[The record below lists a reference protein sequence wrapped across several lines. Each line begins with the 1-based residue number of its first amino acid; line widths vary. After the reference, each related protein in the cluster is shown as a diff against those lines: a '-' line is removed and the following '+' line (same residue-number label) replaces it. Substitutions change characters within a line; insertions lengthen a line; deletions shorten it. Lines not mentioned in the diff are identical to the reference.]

1 MKCRWEVPKMT
12 DERNT
17 SSGRKRAILFR
28 LIRYLLRIDGWFLLL
43 AIAVSVVGNLL
54 ALTGPYLSGKAID
67 LLEAGIGKVDLPAVF
82 DYALLMII
90 CYVVSAVFSY
100 ILSVLMIKISQDTVY
115 QMRKEIFEKM
125 AKLPVGWFDRSQ
137 TGDILSRI
145 SYDVDTIN
153 TSLSSDIVQIFS
165 STVTIVGSLAM
176 MISISPK
183 LSIIFAFTFPLS
195 VVLIRMIT
203 SRTKPLFRARSKKL
217 GELNGFVEEMITG
230 QRTIKAFNREDNTI
244 DRLYSFNREATEAY
258 YKSEYYGRIV
268 GPIVGFINNLAL
280 SLVGVFGALLYLAG
294 SLTVG
299 GISSFVL
306 YSRKFAGLV
315 NEIANII
322 GDLQSAISAAER
334 VFRLFD
340 EPGEKEDSITA
351 KELTEVCGNVELKNI
366 NFSYVEDV
374 EVIKDLSLNVKAGS
388 LVAIVGP
395 TGAGKTT
402 IINLLMRFYD
412 PQSGTILLDGEPITN
427 ITRSSLRRAYSMVLQ
442 DTWLFGGTIYE
453 NISYGKEGATKE
465 DVANACRE
473 AGIAQFVEQL
483 PNGYDTVLDDDGS
496 NISKGQKQLLTI
508 ARAILIDAKLL
519 ILDEATSNVDTR
531 TERRIQQAM
540 RRIMA
545 DKTCFV
551 IAHRLSTIQNADVIL
566 VVRDGNIVETG
577 THTELMQKRG
587 FYREMFEAQF

>member
-1 MKCRWEVPKMT
+1 MKMSEAKIA
-12 DERNT
+12 

-28 LIRYLLRIDGWFLLL
+28 LIRYLLHIDGWTLLL
-43 AIAVSVVGNLL
+43 AILISIIGNIL
-54 ALTGPYLSGKAID
+54 ALAGPFLSGKAIE
-67 LLEAGIGKVDLPAVF
+67 LIELGVGRVDFPAVVE
-82 DYALLMII
+82 YAILMIG
-90 CYVVSAVFSY
+90 CYLFSAIFAY

-115 QMRKEIFEKM
+115 QMRKEIFEKL

-137 TGDILSRI
+137 TGDVLSRI

-165 STVTIVGSLAM
+165 SAVTIIGSLVM
-176 MISISPK
+176 MITISPK
-183 LSIIFAFTFPLS
+183 LSLIFAFTFPLS
-195 VVLIRMIT
+195 VVLIRAIT
-203 SRTKPLFRARSKKL
+203 SRTKPLFQARSKRL

-230 QRTIKAFNREDNTI
+230 QRTIKAYNREENTI
-244 DRLYSFNREATEAY
+244 SRLYSFNREATEAY

-294 SLTVG
+294 SLGIG

-306 YSRKFAGLV
+306 YSRKFAGPV

-334 VFRLFD
+334 VFKLFD
-340 EPGEKEDSITA
+340 EPGEKEDSLHA
-351 KELTEVCGNVELKNI
+351 KELSDVHGNVALSHI
-366 NFSYVEDV
+366 NFSYIENVEI
-374 EVIKDLSLNVKAGS
+374 IKDLSLNVPSGS

-412 PQSGTILLDGEPITN
+412 PQSGQILLDDHPIN
-427 ITRSSLRRAYSMVLQ
+427 DITRSSLRRAYSMVLQ

-453 NISYGKEGATKE
+453 NIAYGKESATLE
-465 DVANACRE
+465 DVSAACRE
-473 AGIAQFVEQL
+473 AGIARFVEQL
-483 PNGYDTVLDDDGS
+483 PQGYDTLLDDDGG

-508 ARAILIDAKLL
+508 ARAMLIDAKLL

-531 TERRIQQAM
+531 TEKRIQAAM
-540 RRIMA
+540 RRIMS

-566 VVRDGNIVETG
+566 VVRDGKIVETG
-577 THTELMQKRG
+577 THTELMRQRG
-587 FYREMFEAQF
+587 FYREMFEAQFS